1 MLAKFDL
8 NKSLQEL
15 ENCDWGEPT
24 YDFYLV
30 VTCDKLRR
38 VPLKLFNIENL
49 RILIGQNIGLKFL
62 VPLALKQV
70 HAHPLAQGDFY
81 PGDLLVSLLRVETNF
96 WTQNPD
102 YCKEIHQIVQT
113 VLLMGQKKKKR
124 FSDSI
129 ELVREAYQLFSQ
141 NFPYRDI

>member
-24 YDFYLV
+24 YDSHLV
-30 VTCDKLRR
+30 VTCHKLRR

-49 RILIGQNIGLKFL
+49 RIMIGQNIGLKFL
-62 VPLALKQV
+62 APLALKHV

-129 ELVREAYQLFSQ
+129 ELVREVYQLFSQ
-141 NFPYRDI
+141 NSP